1 MGDKDTLMNFKDE
14 PQEGQ
19 KLGTEVLCNKFSI
32 IGIIIF
38 RCSKGFFGQ
47 EGDVTSMQT
56 FQMFAEELQNIQ
68 NFVGIIQKEQ
78 NC

>member
-19 KLGTEVLCNKFSI
+19 ELGTEVLSNKFSI

-38 RCSKGFFGQ
+38 CCSKGFGQ

-68 NFVGIIQKEQ
+68 NFVGIIQKKQ